1 MLPPSLRAP
10 LIATDLYQV
19 LETSDLPGGVLNIV
33 TGGHETLTKTL
44 SEHDD
49 VEALWYFGDA
59 PLSGRVERAAA
70 YTIKR
75 TWCNHGR
82 AYDWSEVRC
91 DEVLRHAVE
100 IKNIWVPYGE
110 G

>member
-1 MLPPSLRAP
+1 M
-10 LIATDLYQV
+10 
-19 LETSDLPGGVLNIV
+19 LNIV

-75 TWCNHGR
+75 TWCNHER
-82 AYDWSEVRC
+82 AYDWREVSC
-91 DEVLRHAVE
+91 DEVLRRATEV
-100 IKNIWVPYGE
+100 KNIWVPYGE